1 MLKPRLRNHMVRNM
15 QQNSFS
21 ISRLTSEIVIEN
33 FSRFSKILLCSILA
47 SDLESSRTLSLV
59 SKCKAVEKQLQ

>member
-1 MLKPRLRNHMVRNM
+1 MLKPRLRNHMVKYM

-21 ISRLTSEIVIEN
+21 ISRLTSKIVIEN
-33 FSRFSKILLCSILA
+33 FLRFSKILLCSILA

-59 SKCKAVEKQLQ
+59 SKCKAVEK